1 MLAQLSPA
9 VFDIDHV
16 QRLVGNDETALHALL
31 KELRTSNFHDLE
43 QLRRQDLD
51 VEALGLL
58 AHRIKGAAQIVRAQ
72 EVVYRC
78 ERLER
83 RCNAKTLAPVDLKM
97 DVEALI
103 QAMLHLDRQLASHAR
118 CSNHTE

>member
-1 MLAQLSPA
+1 M
-9 VFDIDHV
+9 FDIDHV